1 MLKRIA
7 AAALLTV
14 FIVMGALAQEASDD
28 IILVPFTDFNYTFT
42 GVVPSSWV
50 QVTAGLWSRDTGT
63 QTLLA
68 QQARTEAP
76 DAVLVA
82 LLPQFGI
89 DTVPEPV
96 EIREANGLTWTIYEI
111 IAPAGSDAAIDA
123 AITSRG
129 TLTYFIILASVVE
142 EHDALKQAVF
152 LPAVDALVPLTSAD
166 ALPEDT
172 PYTAEDVSFTSADG
186 TELSG
191 TLTLPE
197 GDGPHPAVV
206 LISSSGPHNRDG
218 ALVGVTE
225 DETRLIS
232 GSFPMFAVLSDH
244 LTRAGFAVLRYDE
257 RGVGQSRGDHDQ
269 ATTGDFAVDASA
281 AVDLLLARDDIDSAQ
296 VGLIAHGEGANE
308 AAIIL
313 SSRDDIAFVVAL
325 APQAVDGLQTIIRQT
340 ERVYQADE
348 QDAAA
353 TAEQLEFL
361 GRFFPRIAAG
371 DIAGARAEL
380 ELLIRGQAA
389 ELTPE
394 QLEQMGVTD
403 LDVFI
408 REVTDSQFL
417 SFDGPWWPFLLN
429 YNPAEDWSAVTV
441 PVLAVYGEL
450 DTQIDPALHRPAFE
464 AAMARAHN
472 LDVTVVTLPAANHM
486 FQLAG
491 TGSPSEYTLLQP
503 MFVDGF
509 LDTVTDWLLA
519 HVELP

>member
-1 MLKRIA
+1 MIKRIVA
-7 AAALLTV
+7 AVLLAVFVLTGTV
-14 FIVMGALAQEASDD
+14 AQEAADD

-50 QVTAGLWSRDTGT
+50 QVTAGLWSRESGA
-63 QTLLA
+63 QVLMA

-76 DAVLVA
+76 DVVLVS

-96 EIREANGLTWTIYEI
+96 EIRDANGLTWAIYEI
-111 IAPAGSDAAIDA
+111 LAPAGSDAAIDV
-123 AITSRG
+123 AITGQG

-152 LPAVDALVPLTSAD
+152 LPAVDGLVPLSSAD
-166 ALPEDT
+166 VLPEDT
-172 PYTAEDVSFTSADG
+172 PYTAEDVSFTAADG

-197 GDGPHPAVV
+197 GDGPHPVVV
-206 LISSSGPHNRDG
+206 LVSSSGPHDRDG

-225 DETRLIS
+225 DETQLIS

-257 RGVGQSRGDHDQ
+257 RGVGRSRGDHDQ

-281 AVDLLLARDDIDSAQ
+281 ALDALLARDDIDSAQ
-296 VGLIAHGEGANE
+296 VGLIAHGEGANA

-313 SSRDDIAFVVAL
+313 SSRNDIAFVVAL
-325 APQAVDGLQTIIRQT
+325 APQAVDGLQSILHQT
-340 ERVYQADE
+340 ERVYQADGE
-348 QDAAA
+348 DAAA
-353 TAEQLEFL
+353 IAEQLDFL
-361 GRFFPRIAAG
+361 GRFFPRVAAG
-371 DIAGARAEL
+371 DTAGARTEL
-380 ELLIRGQAA
+380 ELLIREQAA
-389 ELTPE
+389 ELTQE

-403 LDVFI
+403 IDVFI
-408 REVTDSQFL
+408 REVANVQFL

-429 YNPAEDWSAVTV
+429 YDPSTDWSIVTV
-441 PVLAVYGEL
+441 PVLALFGEL

-464 AAMARAHN
+464 AAMARARN
-472 LDVTVVTLPAANHM
+472 LDVTVETLPAANHL
-486 FQLAG
+486 FQLAA

-503 MFVDGF
+503 RFVDGF
-509 LDTVTDWLLA
+509 LDAVTDWLLEHA
-519 HVELP
+519 ELP